1 MSRCHVFVV
10 NKQTFPY
17 HLKYLF
23 AGTTPGKN
31 SSEKSRA
38 SKVSLLA
45 DIARTREGDKVVFYL
60 EEIGFFGVFEVAS
73 EVFEDCEGYL
83 QNELGVPLIYRV
95 RIKPAEVYA
104 KPVSEWEAIDKLPE
118 KSRDILWSLLY
129 RKLKAKRGCSYLFPN
144 ESERLIEL
152 IRKQNEGQPITAREN
167 ECYTYDHQNRTITL
181 EQGKYSYTGSSNKK
195 PASQIDLD
203 KAEVDLQAWVCWNLG
218 REQTLDQIVPSKA
231 LQWFAN
237 EVYAGSGTQKMD
249 ILAILT
255 VNGTREFRVLELKNK
270 QVKVSDAQTL
280 KDQTQRYV
288 WWLDSYQR
296 NFEDTI
302 RVFWVARGFESG
314 VEKFAAELEQMEKDK
329 GLTKVEL
336 WKWGSSRGTITLTPY
351 SSDSNTLFTLD
362 TE

>member
-1 MSRCHVFVV
+1 
-10 NKQTFPY
+10 
-17 HLKYLF
+17 
-23 AGTTPGKN
+23 
-31 SSEKSRA
+31 
-38 SKVSLLA
+38 
-45 DIARTREGDKVVFYL
+45 
-60 EEIGFFGVFEVAS
+60 
-73 EVFEDCEGYL
+73 
-83 QNELGVPLIYRV
+83 
-95 RIKPAEVYA
+95 
-104 KPVSEWEAIDKLPE
+104 
-118 KSRDILWSLLY
+118 
-129 RKLKAKRGCSYLFPN
+129 LKAKRGCSYLFPN

-167 ECYTYDHQNRTITL
+167 KCYTYDHQNRTITL

>member
-1 MSRCHVFVV
+1 MHCQVFVV

-17 HLKYLF
+17 HLRYLF
-23 AGTTPGKN
+23 AGTTLGEN
-31 SSEKSRA
+31 SSEKSRK

-45 DIARTREGDKVVFYL
+45 DIARTRKGDKVVFYL
-60 EEIGFFGVFEVAS
+60 EEVGFFGVFEVDS
-73 EVFEDCEGYL
+73 KEPIYEDYEGYL
-83 QNELGVPLIYRV
+83 QNELGVPLIYRI
-95 RIKPAEVYA
+95 RIRPVEVYA
-104 KPVSEWEAIDKLPE
+104 KPVSEWDAIDKLPE
-118 KSRDILWSLLY
+118 KSRDIRWSLLY

-144 ESERLIEL
+144 EGESLIEL
-152 IRKQNEGQPITAREN
+152 IRKQNKNQTIVARKN
-167 ECYTYDHQNRTITL
+167 ECYTYDYERRLITL
-181 EQGKYSYTGSSNKK
+181 EPGKYSYSGSSEK
-195 PASQIDLD
+195 PKNQIDLG
-203 KAEVDLQAWVCWNLG
+203 KAEVDLQAWFCWNLG